1 MCCIM
6 FIHVYKINTL
16 YHVHPTV
23 QLNNTQY
30 EYHVLPQRLVSHY
43 DQVEHKLF
51 SEAKEAEG
59 QRKKQS
65 QIVQKMHDELEQL
78 KRDNA
83 KRLKV
88 HDF

>member
-1 MCCIM
+1 M

-16 YHVHPTV
+16 YNDMSIL
-23 QLNNTQY
+23 QLNNNTNIINN
-30 EYHVLPQRLVSHY
+30 YHVLPQRLVSHY